1 VVQSDFGF
9 HIIKLAGVKA
19 EQVRPFED
27 VRNELAAELKKAEAG
42 RKFAELAEGFTNMV
56 YEQATASSPLRR
68 STSLRF
74 RPVAGLREM
83 ARRLRPSTTK
93 SLSRPCFPMTH

>member
-1 VVQSDFGF
+1 VQSDFGF

-56 YEQATASSPLRR
+56 YEQADSLKPAAEKYK
-68 STSLRF
+68 LRF